1 MNVCPTN
8 SQVPLLGE
16 TQQIGGQ
23 ILGRSRQKGW
33 YNSDAKLLKPVWE
46 SIQRSSNSCPETI
59 MWFSVFLDT
68 MTPCALNLASDQ
80 STIKLSQLGGYEDLN
95 YTNYI
100 DREAMQV
107 AAKYAKSA

>member
-1 MNVCPTN
+1 
-8 SQVPLLGE
+8 
-16 TQQIGGQ
+16 
-23 ILGRSRQKGW
+23 
-33 YNSDAKLLKPVWE
+33 
-46 SIQRSSNSCPETI
+46 

-68 MTPCALNLASDQ
+68 MTPFALNLASDQ

>member
-1 MNVCPTN
+1 
-8 SQVPLLGE
+8 
-16 TQQIGGQ
+16 
-23 ILGRSRQKGW
+23 
-33 YNSDAKLLKPVWE
+33 
-46 SIQRSSNSCPETI
+46 
-59 MWFSVFLDT
+59 MWFSVLLDT